1 MNSTRSEVEQFRT
14 GRRRSGR
21 FGKMKQKPSLNL
33 KPNND
38 YNLLRNGN
46 KKFRLSQNN
55 VTTEIKTGRTTTKKG
70 A

>member
-1 MNSTRSEVEQFRT
+1 
-14 GRRRSGR
+14 
-21 FGKMKQKPSLNL
+21 MKQKPSLNL